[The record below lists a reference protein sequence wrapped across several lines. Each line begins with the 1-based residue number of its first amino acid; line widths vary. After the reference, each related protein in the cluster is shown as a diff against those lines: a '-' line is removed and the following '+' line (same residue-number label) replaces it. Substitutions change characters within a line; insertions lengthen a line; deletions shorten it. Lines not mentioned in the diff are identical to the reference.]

1 MASPN
6 ILFITTDQQRA
17 DHLGCA
23 GNPVLRTPHI
33 DRLATEGTRFDRCHV
48 NNPLCMPSRAT
59 MMTGRNPR
67 SHGVW
72 CNGVPLPSDET
83 TVPALLTDAGYATA
97 LIGKAHFTPWGS
109 EVPDEKGVTEH
120 IAAWNQQ
127 GVGRG
132 WHGPYYGFQHVDLA
146 LGHGNAAGHYR
157 HWLEDEHP
165 DALHAFGRDAALEPP
180 TGTPQAWK
188 SALPVEAH
196 SSTYVADRSVEYM
209 RHRSQEDAPFF
220 LWASFPDPHHPYS
233 PPAPYC
239 DMYAPDEVALPTRQD
254 ARTDGAPNELLD
266 KPPHYLGDYFS
277 TIRTDGSGPH
287 NRLSELTDDNLRE
300 TIALTYGMMALVDDS
315 IGRMW
320 AAMDELGLWENTLVV
335 YCSDHGDLMGDHWL
349 MNKGPFHYDGLLR
362 VPCLARAPGGR
373 GTAGQT
379 VDSFAQLID
388 LPMTF
393 LDYASVEPAFGMQG
407 RSLRRAVEGS
417 DDDAPDAI
425 LVENSSGELPHLML
439 KTVQTREW
447 KMTVYA
453 GQEYGEL
460 YDLRNDPHEFRNLWR
475 SAEHGGTRAEL
486 RALLLDLLVGSED
499 RLPRRLCH
507 A

>member
-1 MASPN
+1 MSRPN

-23 GNPVLRTPHI
+23 GNEVLRTPNI
-33 DRLATEGTRFDRCHV
+33 DRLATEGAMFERCYV

-72 CNGVPLPSDET
+72 CNGVPLPKGET
-83 TVPALLTDAGYATA
+83 TVPELLGDAGYATA
-97 LIGKAHFTPWGS
+97 LVGKAHFTPWGS
-109 EVPDEKGVTEH
+109 DISDEDGITEH
-120 IAAWNQQ
+120 IAAWNED

-132 WHGPYYGFQHVDLA
+132 WDGPYYGFQHVDLA

-157 HWLEDEHP
+157 YWLEDEHP
-165 DALHAFGRDAALEPP
+165 NALAKMGRDAALSPP
-180 TGTPQAWK
+180 TGTPQAWR
-188 SALPVEAH
+188 SAAPVEAH
-196 SSTYVADRSVEYM
+196 SSTYVASRSIEYM
-209 RHRSQEDAPFF
+209 RERSRDDTPFF

-239 DMYAPDEVALPTRQD
+239 DAYAPADVRLPTRRD
-254 ARTDGAPNELLD
+254 ARTDGSPDELRD
-266 KPPHYLGDYFS
+266 KPPHYLDDYFGR
-277 TIRTDGSGPH
+277 IRTDGSGPH
-287 NRLSELTDDNLRE
+287 NRLSELADDNVRE

-315 IGRMW
+315 IGRIW
-320 AAMDELGLWENTLVV
+320 QAMDELALWENTLVV

-362 VPCLARAPGGR
+362 VPCLARAPGGE
-373 GTAGQT
+373 GAAGLR
-379 VDSFAQLID
+379 VGSFAQLID
-388 LPMTF
+388 LPLTF
-393 LDYASVEPAFGMQG
+393 LDYAGVDPAFGMQG
-407 RSLRRAVEGS
+407 RSLRAAMEGR
-417 DDDAPDAI
+417 DDDAPEAI
-425 LVENSSGELPHLML
+425 LIENSSGELPHLKL
-439 KTVQTREW
+439 KTVQTRDW

-460 YDLRNDPHEFRNLWR
+460 YDLRDDPQEFNNLWDAR
-475 SAEHGGTRAEL
+475 EYGDVKAEL
-486 RALLLDLLVGSED
+486 RARMVDLLVGSED